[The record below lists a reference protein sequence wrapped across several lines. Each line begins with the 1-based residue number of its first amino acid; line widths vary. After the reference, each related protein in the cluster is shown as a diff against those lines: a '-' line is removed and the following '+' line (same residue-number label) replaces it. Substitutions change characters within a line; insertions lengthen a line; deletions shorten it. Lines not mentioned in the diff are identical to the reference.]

1 MSMKDSND
9 TIGNRTRDSP
19 VCSAVP
25 QPTAPPR
32 TSDTLM
38 MHVVKTVSDK
48 RIGLGRVFEWKDVIV
63 ENKQFE
69 NFRRDTVT

>member
-1 MSMKDSND
+1 MKNSND
-9 TIGNRTRDSP
+9 TIGNRTRDLP
-19 VCSAVP
+19 VCRAVP

-32 TSDTLM
+32 TSETLM
-38 MHVVKTVSDK
+38 MHVQVVKTVSDK
-48 RIGLGRVFEWKDVIV
+48 CIGLGTAFERKDVIV